1 MAAFNGKNDDETP
14 WDGYPPVKLTQL
26 WIMAH
31 LYMVYLLRMVIF
43 NSFLY
48 V

>member
-31 LYMVYLLRMVIF
+31 LYMVLPIKNGDF
-43 NSFLY
+43 Q
-48 V
+48 